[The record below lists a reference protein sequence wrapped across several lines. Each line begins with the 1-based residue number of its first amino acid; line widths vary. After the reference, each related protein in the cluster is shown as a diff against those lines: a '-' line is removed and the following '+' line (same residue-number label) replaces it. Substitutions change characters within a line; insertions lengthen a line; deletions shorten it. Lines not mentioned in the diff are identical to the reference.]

1 MKYVAWLWRGT
12 KDVRVNIVI
21 RILAGIGRVACGLLM
36 IWLSK
41 RFIDETIRTGTQ
53 DDIVQMI
60 VFLTF
65 SVVGTIVLRL
75 LYYYMTAAA
84 TVKKTNALRLFYFG
98 TLFRRKLFDGHEL
111 HSGDVS
117 SRLSKDIETVSTS
130 IIDTIPQMAVTG
142 IQLVGAFLL
151 MRWFD
156 ARLAWALLLLTPVL
170 VVVGKLISR
179 RLRNMTLEIREGES
193 RIQMQVQE
201 GVEYNAV
208 LRSLESENWVLER
221 LGLKQNKLEGDVL
234 RRTRFT
240 AVARFAIGSA
250 FGLGYLLAFIWGGLG
265 LRNGTITFGVM
276 TSFLQLVGQI
286 QHPILTLLGMVPQ
299 LVHSTASIDRLDEL
313 EKGADE
319 TLGKL
324 HSETS
329 SEELLEM
336 RSGMR
341 GRLGLRLDN
350 ISFGYK
356 GGDREIV
363 CGFSHDFKPG
373 SKNAIMGETGK
384 GKTTLF
390 RLLLGFIKPDFG
402 RMELYTEREDAA
414 AAGLDAGVRGDSVE
428 ISEATRSNFV
438 YVPQGNTL
446 MNGSVRYNLQLAKPA
461 ATDDEMKRVLHIAC
475 AEFVN
480 DLPNG
485 LDCEIGER
493 GHGLSEGQA
502 QRIAIARGLLRPGNI
517 LLFDEISSSLDEA
530 TEAELYRRLFD
541 AFPEKTMLF
550 VTHRTAVC
558 EMCDETVRL

>member
-1 MKYVAWLWRGT
+1 MNYIAWLWRGT
-12 KDVRVNIVI
+12 KGFRVNIVT
-21 RILAGIGRVACGLLM
+21 RVVAGIARVACGLLM

-41 RFIDETIRTGTQ
+41 RFIDETIRTGSQ
-53 DDIVQMI
+53 DDVVRMI
-60 VFLTF
+60 VFLVL

-75 LYYYMTAAA
+75 LYYYMTASA
-84 TVKKTNALRLFYFG
+84 TVKMTNALRLFYFG
-98 TLFRRKLFDGHEL
+98 KLFKRPLFDGHEL

-130 IIDTIPQMAVTG
+130 IVDTLPQMAVTG

-156 ARLAWALLLLTPVL
+156 ARLAWALLLLTPVM

-179 RLRNMTLEIREGES
+179 KLRKMTLEIREGES

-208 LRSLESENWVLER
+208 LRSLESESWVIER
-221 LGLKQNKLEGDVL
+221 LGLRQNKLEGDVL

-240 AVARFAIGSA
+240 TVARFAIGSA
-250 FGLGYLLAFIWGGLG
+250 FGLGYLLAFVWGGLG
-265 LRNGTITFGVM
+265 LREGTITFGVM

-313 EKGADE
+313 EKMAVGDDEVRADE
-319 TLGKL
+319 MP
-324 HSETS
+324 SECAD
-329 SEELLEM
+329 EM
-336 RSGMR
+336 RA
-341 GRLGLRLDN
+341 RLGLRLEN
-350 ISFGYK
+350 VNFGYA
-356 GGDREIV
+356 GGDHEIV
-363 CGFSHDFKPG
+363 RNFSHDFMPG
-373 SKNAIMGETGK
+373 SKTAIMGETGK

-390 RLLLGFIKPDFG
+390 RLLLGFVKPDSG
-402 RMELYTEREDAA
+402 RMMIYSERADAESGERE
-414 AAGLDAGVRGDSVE
+414 LSEMRGDSIDV
-428 ISEATRSNFV
+428 SEETRSNFV

-446 MNGSVRYNLQLAKPA
+446 MNGSVRYNLQLAKPD
-461 ATDDEMKRVLHIAC
+461 ATDDEMRHVLHIAC
-475 AEFVN
+475 AEFVD

-485 LDCEIGER
+485 LNCEIGER

-530 TEAELYRRLFD
+530 TEAELYRRLFE
-541 AFPEKTMLF
+541 AFPEKTMIF

>member
-12 KDVRVNIVI
+12 EGVRVNIVI

-53 DDIVQMI
+53 DDILQMI
-60 VFLTF
+60 LFLVLT
-65 SVVGTIVLRL
+65 VVGTIVLRL

-265 LRNGTITFGVM
+265 LREGTITFGVM

-319 TLGKL
+319 TPGE
-324 HSETS
+324 SRAETS
-329 SEELLEM
+329 SEELLE
-336 RSGMR
+336 SPLEMR

-350 ISFGYK
+350 VSFGYK
-356 GGDREIV
+356 GGDREVV

-390 RLLLGFIKPDFG
+390 RLLLGFVKPDFG
-402 RMELYTEREDAA
+402 RIELYTERENVA
-414 AAGLDAGVRGDSVE
+414 V
-428 ISEATRSNFV
+428 SEATRSNFV

-502 QRIAIARGLLRPGNI
+502 QRIAIARGLLRPGSI

-541 AFPEKTMLF
+541 AFPEKTMIFL
-550 VTHRTAVC
+550 THRTAVC

>member
-53 DDIVQMI
+53 DDILQMI
-60 VFLTF
+60 LFLVLT
-65 SVVGTIVLRL
+65 VVGTIVLRL

-234 RRTRFT
+234 RRTRLT

-250 FGLGYLLAFIWGGLG
+250 FGLGYLLAFV
-265 LRNGTITFGVM
+265 F
-276 TSFLQLVGQI
+276 F
-286 QHPILTLLGMVPQ
+286 
-299 LVHSTASIDRLDEL
+299 A
-313 EKGADE
+313 A
-319 TLGKL
+319 
-324 HSETS
+324 
-329 SEELLEM
+329 
-336 RSGMR
+336 
-341 GRLGLRLDN
+341 GRAN
-350 ISFGYK
+350 
-356 GGDREIV
+356 
-363 CGFSHDFKPG
+363 P
-373 SKNAIMGETGK
+373 A
-384 GKTTLF
+384 
-390 RLLLGFIKPDFG
+390 PDFDVAWDG
-402 RMELYTEREDAA
+402 
-414 AAGLDAGVRGDSVE
+414 
-428 ISEATRSNFV
+428 
-438 YVPQGNTL
+438 
-446 MNGSVRYNLQLAKPA
+446 A
-461 ATDDEMKRVLHIAC
+461 ATGA
-475 AEFVN
+475 
-480 DLPNG
+480 
-485 LDCEIGER
+485 
-493 GHGLSEGQA
+493 
-502 QRIAIARGLLRPGNI
+502 
-517 LLFDEISSSLDEA
+517 FDG
-530 TEAELYRRLFD
+530 
-541 AFPEKTMLF
+541 
-550 VTHRTAVC
+550 
-558 EMCDETVRL
+558 

>member
-1 MKYVAWLWRGT
+1 MKYIAWLWHGT
-12 KDVRVNIVI
+12 KGFRINIVA
-21 RILAGIGRVACGLLM
+21 RIFAGIARVACGLLM

-41 RFIDETIRTGTQ
+41 RVIDETIRTGSQ
-53 DDIVQMI
+53 DDIVRMI
-60 VFLTF
+60 AFLVFT
-65 SVVGTIVLRL
+65 VVGTIVLRL
-75 LYYYMTAAA
+75 LYYYMTASAM
-84 TVKKTNALRLFYFG
+84 VKMTNALRLFYFG
-98 TLFRRKLFDGHEL
+98 TMFKRPLFDGHEL

-130 IIDTIPQMAVTG
+130 VIDTLPQMAVTG

-156 ARLAWALLLLTPVL
+156 ARLAWALLLLTPVM

-179 RLRNMTLEIREGES
+179 KLRKMTLDIREGES

-208 LRSLESENWVLER
+208 LRSLESESWVTER
-221 LGLKQNKLEGDVL
+221 LGLKQSKLERDVL

-240 AVARFAIGSA
+240 TVARFAIGSA
-250 FGLGYLLAFIWGGLG
+250 FGLGYLLAFVWGGLG
-265 LRNGTITFGVM
+265 LRDGTITFGVM

-313 EKGADE
+313 TKKVVDDAGACAGE
-319 TLGKL
+319 TCGN
-324 HSETS
+324 ERGN
-329 SEELLEM
+329 EL
-336 RSGMR
+336 R
-341 GRLGLRLDN
+341 GRLGLRLEN
-350 ISFGYK
+350 VRFGYA
-356 GGDREIV
+356 GGDLEIV
-363 CGFSHDFKPG
+363 RNFSHDFMPG
-373 SKNAIMGETGK
+373 SKAAIMGETGK

-390 RLLLGFIKPDFG
+390 RLLLGFVKPDSG
-402 RMELYTEREDAA
+402 RMVIYSKAAVANVGSGERSET
-414 AAGLDAGVRGDSVE
+414 RGESVDV
-428 ISEATRSNFV
+428 SEETRSNFV

-446 MNGSVRYNLQLAKPA
+446 MNGSVRYNLQLAKTD
-461 ATDDEMKRVLHIAC
+461 ATEEEMLRVLHIAC
-475 AEFVN
+475 AEFVET
-480 DLPNG
+480 LPDG
-485 LDCEIGER
+485 IDTEIGER

-530 TEAELYRRLFD
+530 TEAELYRRIFE
-541 AFPEKTMLF
+541 AFPEKTMIF
-550 VTHRTAVC
+550 VTHRTAIC

>member
-1 MKYVAWLWRGT
+1 
-12 KDVRVNIVI
+12 
-21 RILAGIGRVACGLLM
+21 
-36 IWLSK
+36 
-41 RFIDETIRTGTQ
+41 
-53 DDIVQMI
+53 
-60 VFLTF
+60 
-65 SVVGTIVLRL
+65 
-75 LYYYMTAAA
+75 
-84 TVKKTNALRLFYFG
+84 
-98 TLFRRKLFDGHEL
+98 
-111 HSGDVS
+111 
-117 SRLSKDIETVSTS
+117 
-130 IIDTIPQMAVTG
+130 
-142 IQLVGAFLL
+142 
-151 MRWFD
+151 
-156 ARLAWALLLLTPVL
+156 
-170 VVVGKLISR
+170 
-179 RLRNMTLEIREGES
+179 LRNMTLEIREGES

-208 LRSLESENWVLER
+208 LRSLDSESWVMGR
-221 LGLKQNKLEGDVL
+221 LGAKQGKLEHDVL

-240 AVARFAIGSA
+240 AVARFVIGSA
-250 FGLGYLLAFIWGGLG
+250 FGMGYLLAFIWGGLG
-265 LRNGTITFGVM
+265 LRDGTITFGVM

-286 QHPILTLLGMVPQ
+286 QNPILTLLGMVPQ

-313 EKGADE
+313 EKGVARE
-319 TLGKL
+319 GMR
-324 HSETS
+324 
-329 SEELLEM
+329 EEKGLDLQSGVREEM
-336 RSGMR
+336 HEEMR
-341 GRLGLRLDN
+341 GRLGLRFEN
-350 ISFGYK
+350 VSFGYV

-402 RMELYTEREDAA
+402 RMEIYTECENAA

-446 MNGSVRYNLQLAKPA
+446 MNGSVRYNLQLAKPD
-461 ATDDEMKRVLHIAC
+461 ATDDEMHRALQIAC
-475 AEFVN
+475 AEFVL

-502 QRIAIARGLLRPGNI
+502 QRIAIARGLLRPGSI

-541 AFPEKTMLF
+541 AFPEKTMIF

>member
-1 MKYVAWLWRGT
+1 MKYAAWLWRGT
-12 KDVRVNIVI
+12 KGFRVNII
-21 RILAGIGRVACGLLM
+21 TRILAGIGRVACGLLM

-41 RFIDETIRTGTQ
+41 RFIDETIRIGSQ
-53 DDIVQMI
+53 DDVVRMI
-60 VFLTF
+60 LLLVLT
-65 SVVGTIVLRL
+65 VVGSIVLRL
-75 LYYYMTAAA
+75 LYYYMTASA
-84 TVKKTNALRLFYFG
+84 TVKMTNALRLFYFG
-98 TLFRRKLFDGHEL
+98 TLFKRSLFDGHEL

-130 IIDTIPQMAVTG
+130 VIDTLPQMAVTG

-156 ARLAWALLLLTPVL
+156 ARLAWALLLLTPVM

-179 RLRNMTLEIREGES
+179 KLRNMTLEIRECES

-208 LRSLESENWVLER
+208 LRSLESEKWVVER
-221 LGLKQNKLEGDVL
+221 LGLKQDKLVNDVM

-240 AVARFAIGSA
+240 TVARFAIGSA
-250 FGLGYLLAFIWGGLG
+250 FGLGYLLAFVWGGLG
-265 LRNGTITFGVM
+265 LRGGTITFGVM

-286 QHPILTLLGMVPQ
+286 QHPILTLLGLVPQ

-313 EKGADE
+313 EKDANG
-319 TLGKL
+319 TLGESRSGMLSEIRAEKL
-324 HSETS
+324 
-329 SEELLEM
+329 
-336 RSGMR
+336 SGMR

-350 ISFGYK
+350 VSFGYS
-356 GGDREIV
+356 GGDREVI

-373 SKNAIMGETGK
+373 SKNAVMGETGK

-390 RLLLGFIKPDFG
+390 RLLLGFIKPDMG
-402 RMELYTEREDAA
+402 RMVLYSEGENV
-414 AAGLDAGVRGDSVE
+414 AGMESV
-428 ISEATRSNFV
+428 SEATRSNFV

-446 MNGSVRYNLQLAKPA
+446 MNGSVRYNLQLAKPD
-461 ATDDEMKRVLHIAC
+461 ATEDEMQRVLHIAC

-480 DLPNG
+480 ELPKG

-517 LLFDEISSSLDEA
+517 LLLDEISSSLDEA
-530 TEAELYRRLFD
+530 TESELYHRLFE
-541 AFPEKTMLF
+541 AFPEKTMIF

-558 EMCDETVRL
+558 EMCDETVRLV

>member
-1 MKYVAWLWRGT
+1 MNYIAWLWRGT
-12 KDVRVNIVI
+12 KGFRVNIVT
-21 RILAGIGRVACGLLM
+21 RVVAGIARVACGLLM

-41 RFIDETIRTGTQ
+41 RFIDETIRTGSQ
-53 DDIVQMI
+53 DDVVRMI
-60 VFLTF
+60 VFLVL

-75 LYYYMTAAA
+75 LYYYMTASA
-84 TVKKTNALRLFYFG
+84 TVKMTNALRLFYFG
-98 TLFRRKLFDGHEL
+98 KLFKRPLFDGHEL

-130 IIDTIPQMAVTG
+130 IVDTLPQMAVTG

-156 ARLAWALLLLTPVL
+156 ARLAWALLLLTPVM

-179 RLRNMTLEIREGES
+179 KLRKMTLEIREGES

-208 LRSLESENWVLER
+208 LRSLESESWVIER
-221 LGLKQNKLEGDVL
+221 LGLRQNKLEGDVL

-240 AVARFAIGSA
+240 TVARFAIGSA
-250 FGLGYLLAFIWGGLG
+250 FGLGYLLAFVWGGLG
-265 LRNGTITFGVM
+265 LREGTITFGVM

-286 QHPILTLLGMVPQ
+286 QHPILTLLGMMPQ

-313 EKGADE
+313 EKMAVGDDEVRADE
-319 TLGKL
+319 MP
-324 HSETS
+324 SECAD
-329 SEELLEM
+329 EM
-336 RSGMR
+336 RA
-341 GRLGLRLDN
+341 RLGLRLEN
-350 ISFGYK
+350 VNFGYA
-356 GGDREIV
+356 GGDHEIV
-363 CGFSHDFKPG
+363 RNFSHDFMPG
-373 SKNAIMGETGK
+373 SKTAIMGETGK

-390 RLLLGFIKPDFG
+390 RLLLGFVKPDSG
-402 RMELYTEREDAA
+402 RMMIYSERADAESGERE
-414 AAGLDAGVRGDSVE
+414 LSEMRGDSIDV
-428 ISEATRSNFV
+428 SEVTRSNFV

-446 MNGSVRYNLQLAKPA
+446 MNGSVRYNLQLAKPD
-461 ATDDEMKRVLHIAC
+461 ATDDEMRHVLHIAC
-475 AEFVN
+475 AEFVD

-485 LDCEIGER
+485 LNCEIGER

-530 TEAELYRRLFD
+530 TEAELYRRLFE
-541 AFPEKTMLF
+541 AFPEKTMIF

>member
-1 MKYVAWLWRGT
+1 MNYVAWLWRGT
-12 KDVRVNIVI
+12 KGFRVNIVT
-21 RILAGIGRVACGLLM
+21 RILAGTGRVACGLLM

-41 RFIDETIRTGTQ
+41 RFIDETIRTGSQ
-53 DDIVQMI
+53 DDIVRMI
-60 VFLTF
+60 LFLVLT
-65 SVVGTIVLRL
+65 VVGTIVLRL
-75 LYYYMTAAA
+75 LYFYMTASA

-98 TLFRRKLFDGHEL
+98 TLFKRRLFDGHEL

-117 SRLSKDIETVSTS
+117 SRLSKDIENVATS
-130 IIDTIPQMAVTG
+130 VVDTLPQMAVTG

-156 ARLAWALLLLTPVL
+156 VRLAWALLLLTPVMF
-170 VVVGKLISR
+170 VVGKLISR

-208 LRSLESENWVLER
+208 LRSLDSESWVMGR
-221 LGLKQNKLEGDVL
+221 LGAKQGKLEHDVL

-240 AVARFAIGSA
+240 AVARFVIGSA
-250 FGLGYLLAFIWGGLG
+250 FGMGYLLAFIWGGLG
-265 LRNGTITFGVM
+265 LRDGTITFGVM

-286 QHPILTLLGMVPQ
+286 QNPILTLLGMVPQ
-299 LVHSTASIDRLDEL
+299 LVHSTASIDRLEEL
-313 EKGADE
+313 EKGVAPSGMRE
-319 TLGKL
+319 
-324 HSETS
+324 
-329 SEELLEM
+329 EM
-336 RSGMR
+336 RSGMRSEMRSEMR
-341 GRLGLRLDN
+341 GRLGLRFEN
-350 ISFGYK
+350 VSFGYV

-414 AAGLDAGVRGDSVE
+414 AAGLDAGVRGDPVAV
-428 ISEATRSNFV
+428 SEATRSNFV

-446 MNGSVRYNLQLAKPA
+446 MNGSVRYNLQLAKPD
-461 ATDDEMKRVLHIAC
+461 ATDEEMHRALQIAC
-475 AEFVN
+475 AEFVL

-502 QRIAIARGLLRPGNI
+502 QRIAIARSLLRPGSI
-517 LLFDEISSSLDEA
+517 LLLDEISSSLDEA
-530 TEAELYRRLFD
+530 TEAELYRRLFE
-541 AFPEKTMLF
+541 AFPEKTMIF
-550 VTHRTAVC
+550 VTHRTAIC

>member
-53 DDIVQMI
+53 DDILQMI
-60 VFLTF
+60 LFLVLT
-65 SVVGTIVLRL
+65 VVGTIVLRL

-265 LRNGTITFGVM
+265 LREGTITFGVM

-313 EKGADE
+313 EKGADGYSG
-319 TLGKL
+319 LGRDEK
-324 HSETS
+324 SQS
-329 SEELLEM
+329 GMREEMLLE
-336 RSGMR
+336 SPLEMR

-350 ISFGYK
+350 VSFGYK
-356 GGDREIV
+356 GGDREVV

-402 RMELYTEREDAA
+402 RMELYTERENAA
-414 AAGLDAGVRGDSVE
+414 V
-428 ISEATRSNFV
+428 SEATRSNFV

-502 QRIAIARGLLRPGNI
+502 QRIAIARGLLRPGSI

-530 TEAELYRRLFD
+530 TEAELYRRLFE

-550 VTHRTAVC
+550 VTHRTAIC